1 MNADEKVNILLVDD
15 LPSKL
20 LAYEAILGELGEN
33 LIKATSAKEALE
45 VLLKQDVAVILV
57 DVCMPEQDGFELV
70 EMIREHHRFQQTA
83 IIFVS
88 AVQMDDLD
96 RIKGYASG
104 AVDYISVPIVPEIL
118 RAKVTVFI
126 DLYRKTTQLAK
137 LNLELEERVEE
148 RTSELAKTEDA
159 LRQADR
165 RKDEFLATLAH
176 ELRNPLAPM
185 RTSLD
190 ILRQLQIKDPLIDR
204 AAETMERQLSQ
215 MTRLIDDLMD
225 VSRITRNRLEMRKE
239 RITLS
244 EVLRNGVESSRSII
258 DAAKQT
264 LTLKAPEEDV
274 FLNADAIRISQVIA
288 NLLNNASKYTP
299 DGGKISLEAEADDEN
314 VLIKVRDDG
323 IGIDA
328 EDLPHLFE
336 PFYQVSRSVER
347 SQGGLGIGLTLVRTI
362 IEMHGGSVSAQSA
375 GFGKGTEFLVRIPRD
390 VSKQVDQSA
399 SNGAATQEYS
409 PRSSRRVLVV
419 DDNRDAAESLTM
431 LLRFSGHEVVTA
443 HDGLQALE
451 DAKEF
456 RPELILMD
464 LGMPGMS
471 GYEAAKALRGEPWGA
486 EIVLVALTGWG
497 QEEDR
502 KRTKEAGFD
511 RHLVKPIEFVEVQK
525 LFGELEDKSLFRAG
539 SSNVQA

>member
-1 MNADEKVNILLVDD
+1 MNADDKVNILLVDD

-33 LIKATSAKEALE
+33 LIKANSAKEALE

-137 LNLELEERVEE
+137 LNAELEQRVDE

-190 ILRQLQIKDPLIDR
+190 ILRHLKVKDPIVDR
-204 AAETMERQLSQ
+204 AAETMERQLCQ

-225 VSRITRNRLEMRKE
+225 VSRITRNRLEMRKT
-239 RITLS
+239 RIALS
-244 EVLRNGVESSRSII
+244 EVLRNAVESSRNLI
-258 DAAKQT
+258 DSAQQA
-264 LTLKAPEEDV
+264 LKVKSPSEEIHM
-274 FLNADAIRISQVIA
+274 NADAIRIAQVVA

-299 DGGKISLEAEADDEN
+299 DGGKIFLEAEADDTNISIRVKDE
-314 VLIKVRDDG
+314 G

-362 IEMHGGSVSAQSA
+362 VEMHGGTVSAHSA

-390 VSKQVDQSA
+390 VTTQVEQDSA
-399 SNGAATQEYS
+399 NGAAAGATAV
-409 PRSSRRVLVV
+409 RSSRRVLVV

-443 HDGLQALE
+443 HDGLQALA

-456 RPELILMD
+456 RPELVLMD

-497 QEEDR
+497 QDEDR

-511 RHLVKPIEFVEVQK
+511 RHLVKPIEFTEVQR
-525 LFGELEDKSLFRAG
+525 LFGELEDKCLL
-539 SSNVQA
+539 

>member
-1 MNADEKVNILLVDD
+1 MDAEERVNILLVDD

-20 LAYEAILGELGEN
+20 LSYEAILGELGEN
-33 LIKATSAKEALE
+33 LIKANSAKEALE
-45 VLLKQDVAVILV
+45 VLLKNDVAVILV

-70 EMIREHHRFQQTA
+70 EMIRQHHRFQQTA

-118 RAKVTVFI
+118 RAKVSVFV
-126 DLYRKTTQLAK
+126 DLYRKTTQLAR
-137 LNLELEERVEE
+137 LNLELEQRVEE
-148 RTSELAKTEDA
+148 RTSELAKTEEA

-190 ILRQLQIKDPLIDR
+190 ILRHLKVKDPLIDR
-204 AAETMERQLSQ
+204 SVETMERQMSQ

-225 VSRITRNRLEMRKE
+225 VSRITRNRLEMRKS
-239 RITLS
+239 RVALS
-244 EVLRNGVESSRSII
+244 DVLRNGIESCRTVI
-258 DAAKQT
+258 DDTNQT
-264 LTLKAPEEDV
+264 LTVNAPDEDV
-274 FLNADAIRISQVIA
+274 HLDADAIRIGQVIA

-299 DGGKISLEAEADDEN
+299 DGGRITLDAEADNDT
-314 VLIKVRDDG
+314 VTIKVLDNG
-323 IGIDA
+323 IGVDA

-336 PFYQVSRSVER
+336 PFYQVNRTVQR

-362 IEMHGGSVSAQSA
+362 VEMHGGTISAHSD
-375 GFGKGTEFLVRIPRD
+375 GPGKGTQFTMRIPRHVCD
-390 VSKQVDQSA
+390 ETELAAPALDLAKKVSPNA
-399 SNGAATQEYS
+399 
-409 PRSSRRVLVV
+409 RRVLVV

-443 HDGLQALE
+443 HDGLQAIA

-456 RPELILMD
+456 RPELVLMD
-464 LGMPGMS
+464 LGMPGMN
-471 GYEAAKALRGEPWGA
+471 GYEAAKALRGEPWGS
-486 EIVLVALTGWG
+486 EMVLVALTGWG

-511 RHLVKPIEFVEVQK
+511 RHLVKPIEFVEVQR
-525 LFGELEDKSLFRAG
+525 LFGELEENSLLRA
-539 SSNVQA
+539 SAKRA